1 MNKIIKI
8 DEFNNVSKNEILLTS
23 KNVKSTIK
31 IEDLNS
37 RKIELYKIVQAQL
50 GGSNIFYPNLL
61 IKSFDDDTIIDP
73 YQERVLSLSN
83 ALKVNN

>member
-37 RKIELYKIVQAQL
+37 RKIELYKIV
-50 GGSNIFYPNLL
+50 YVV
-61 IKSFDDDTIIDP
+61 K
-73 YQERVLSLSN
+73 
-83 ALKVNN
+83 LKWTFP

>member
-61 IKSFDDDTIIDP
+61 INHIIF
-73 YQERVLSLSN
+73 
-83 ALKVNN
+83 

>member
-50 GGSNIFYPNLL
+50 GAAIF
-61 IKSFDDDTIIDP
+61 IIQI
-73 YQERVLSLSN
+73 Y
-83 ALKVNN
+83 